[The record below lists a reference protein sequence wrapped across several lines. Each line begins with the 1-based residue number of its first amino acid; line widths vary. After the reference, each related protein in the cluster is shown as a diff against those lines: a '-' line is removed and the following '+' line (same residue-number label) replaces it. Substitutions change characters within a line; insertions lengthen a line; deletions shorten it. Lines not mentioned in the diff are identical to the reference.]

1 MPAVGVT
8 PSPDI
13 PTWTVKDDKDNI
25 CMLMTLDATLT
36 ISDEE
41 SIPVPQSAKAEP
53 VSGMCGSNAAYFT
66 LIWPEFG
73 YYHHKINILF
83 KVHGSS
89 YKIEEVNGTE
99 ISAFGSSSWSSI
111 STSFPSASIGNS
123 MTCHDFEVRLL
134 TLNYYQFQPFAQQSG
149 EEFGKGEECTFG
161 VDGLLIIAAA
171 GVVVFLTVVVMVT
184 VVVVMLVRK
193 KKNTKCLRKYF
204 LEDWMMGFDHN
215 GSVSCTV
222 YWYKRKKRKT

>member
-1 MPAVGVT
+1 MYPPCVFLAIALTITGLGMPAVGVT

-53 VSGMCGSNAAYFT
+53 VSGMCGSNDAYFT
-66 LIWPEFG
+66 LNWPELG
-73 YYHHKINILF
+73 YPHHEINILF

-99 ISAFGSSSWSSI
+99 ITAFGFSSWSSA

-123 MTCHDFEVRLL
+123 MTCHDFEVQVL
-134 TLNYYQFQPFAQQSG
+134 TLKSYQFQPFAQQSG
-149 EEFGKGEECTFG
+149 EVFGKGEECSFG
-161 VDGLLIIAAA
+161 GDGLLIIASA
-171 GVVVFLTVVVMVT
+171 GVVVFLIVVVMVT

-193 KKNTKCLRKYF
+193 RRRTQNAY
-204 LEDWMMGFDHN
+204 GN
-215 GSVSCTV
+215 IS
-222 YWYKRKKRKT
+222 